1 MGFQSQAIPIASFC
15 KKKKKKKK
23 EKKKLK
29 TGGGNGQGTRLRT
42 ALVHCMLQ
50 PDTCGF
56 STAVGSVLG

>member
-1 MGFQSQAIPIASFC
+1 
-15 KKKKKKKK
+15 
-23 EKKKLK
+23 LK